1 MNHFRKRL
9 LLAASAMVLLMDH
22 AAKAQT
28 DAVAAIDNDVPP
40 EQVVV
45 TGSLLGA
52 GTGFAAP
59 TPVTVLGEVQIEQ
72 RAAGSV
78 FEIIRDIPSF
88 RGTSGPSANSTGA
101 QNASKA
107 NLDLRGLGSVR
118 TLVLING
125 RRHVPDGNTGVFDTN
140 LIPTSL
146 IERVDIVT
154 GGASAAYGSD
164 AVAGVVNFVMKNR
177 FEGFTADF
185 HYGVSQRG
193 DNIEYNPSLAYGT
206 SFAGGRGHFIVGGDV
221 TIND

>member
-1 MNHFRKRL
+1 MSFYRKKL
-9 LLAASAMVLLMDH
+9 LLAASSLALLTSQS
-22 AAKAQT
+22 ASGQT
-28 DAVAAIDNDVPP
+28 DAVAAIASDAAP
-40 EQVVV
+40 EQVLI

-59 TPVTVLGEVQIEQ
+59 TPVTEVGQVQIEQ

-88 RGTSGPSANSTGA
+88 RGTTGPSANSTGA

-146 IERVDIVT
+146 IERVDILHHLF
-154 GGASAAYGSD
+154 SGSD
-164 AVAGVVNFVMKNR
+164 
-177 FEGFTADF
+177 
-185 HYGVSQRG
+185 
-193 DNIEYNPSLAYGT
+193 
-206 SFAGGRGHFIVGGDV
+206 
-221 TIND
+221 